1 MTGFALAAGAL
12 VALALGFLLWPLLRA
27 RPRAG
32 VDAQRAAANAAIYR
46 EQLEELEADF
56 ARGALTAEEHEKA
69 KRDIQHRIV
78 GEHGVEAAP
87 AAAPKAP
94 WPVIAAIALL
104 VPLVAGLG
112 YWKLGNPDGLDPAKV
127 AGGPQISPEQM
138 TALVEQLWQRMQ
150 KETPDD
156 PEGWVLLGRSLSV
169 MGDYARASTS
179 FQNAVRLVPNNAD
192 LLADY
197 ADALAMAQGRKLEG
211 EPMAVLK
218 KALAIDP
225 GHVKALALAGTAEFE
240 KKNYKAAVAHW
251 ERLLQ
256 AATPGSEFAQSV
268 QSSIAE
274 ARQLGGLGPGKTAH
288 QKATTAPGALEG
300 VVSLD
305 PALAGKAA
313 PGDTVFVVARA
324 ASGPRMPLAVART
337 TVANL
342 PYTFR
347 LDDSMAMAP
356 GMTVSSQ
363 PQVVVAARI
372 SKSGQATPAKGDI
385 EGTSAAVAPG
395 ASGIKV
401 VLSRV
406 VD

>member
-1 MTGFALAAGAL
+1 MTGFALAAAL
-12 VALALGFLLWPLLRA
+12 LVSIALAALLWPLLRA

-32 VDAQRAAANAAIYR
+32 SDAQRAAANAAIYR
-46 EQLEELEADF
+46 EQLEELEADL

-78 GEHGVEAAP
+78 GEYGVEAAP
-87 AAAPKAP
+87 AATSRAP
-94 WPVIAAIALL
+94 WPAIAAVALL

-112 YWKLGNPDGLDPAKV
+112 YWKLGNPAGLDPEKV

-150 KETPDD
+150 KETPED
-156 PEGWVLLGRSLSV
+156 PEGWVLLGRSLTV
-169 MGDYARASTS
+169 MGDYPRAATS
-179 FQNAVRLVPNNAD
+179 FQNAVRLVPGNAD

-211 EPMAVLK
+211 EPLAVLK

-240 KKNYKAAVAHW
+240 KKNYPAAVAHW

-256 AATPGSEFAQSV
+256 AAPPGSEFAQSV
-268 QSSIAE
+268 QGSIAE
-274 ARQLGGLGPGKTAH
+274 ARQLGGLGPGKPAP
-288 QKATTAPGALEG
+288 QKAAAAAAVEG

-305 PALAGKAA
+305 PSLAGKAA
-313 PGDTVFVVARA
+313 PGDTVFVIARA
-324 ASGPRMPLAVART
+324 ANGPRIPLAVART
-337 TVANL
+337 TVARL
-342 PYTFR
+342 PYRFR

-356 GMTVSSQ
+356 GMTLSSQ